1 MKIISENRC
10 RASGT
15 IVLVRDNGKNIL
27 VDTGNPKDKDKI
39 VQALKKQGLAPDDID
54 FVIITHFH
62 SDHVGCNYLFSKA
75 RFVTPPVAFWNDI
88 FERDEGFQKIS
99 DNIKIIATP
108 GHTEDG
114 VTVLVKTESGI
125 TAIVG
130 DLFWSEEDLKI
141 ELQKKDCSNLKLFY
155 KNRDKILKIADW
167 IIPGHGK
174 MFKVKNKNSIQNT
187 RKYA

>member
-1 MKIISENRC
+1 MRGTEIIILIEGYLKIISENRC

-88 FERDEGFQKIS
+88 FENPVNCGECLSTSCGENKKTGFVS
-99 DNIKIIATP
+99 LRN
-108 GHTEDG
+108 
-114 VTVLVKTESGI
+114 S
-125 TAIVG
+125 
-130 DLFWSEEDLKI
+130 
-141 ELQKKDCSNLKLFY
+141 
-155 KNRDKILKIADW
+155 R
-167 IIPGHGK
+167 GK
-174 MFKVKNKNSIQNT
+174 YFRQCLIRLALMRQE
-187 RKYA
+187 